1 MCGHER
7 HRQGQHRALTRRAV
21 GLRLLAVAG
30 LPALALVGCKER
42 SGPEPIHFDRETC
55 EICNMIIS
63 DPRFAAEIR
72 DPKGR
77 VHKFDDIG
85 DAIHWMIRQ
94 DWFKAGKKPKEF
106 WVMNMK
112 DGKTWLDARKAF
124 YLPGQVTPMDYG
136 FGAVPEKEPGAVAF
150 EEMKKRVIA
159 RGLSSR
165 CSNPGAAT
173 PPAQGG

>member
-1 MCGHER
+1 MCR
-7 HRQGQHRALTRRAV
+7 RNQRSASLLTRRAA
-21 GLRLLAVAG
+21 GLRLLAAAAVPP
-30 LPALALVGCKER
+30 LFLAGCKEK
-42 SGPEPIHFDRETC
+42 SGPEPIHYDRETC

-72 DPKGR
+72 DPKGK

-94 DWFKAGKKPKEF
+94 DWYKAGQRPKEF

-112 DGKTWLDARKAF
+112 DGRTWLDARKAW

-136 FGAVPEKEPGAVAF
+136 FGAVPEREPGAIPY
-150 EEMKKRVIA
+150 EEMEKRVIA

-165 CSNPGAAT
+165 CTEPGATT
-173 PPAQGG
+173 PPGQGG

>member
-1 MCGHER
+1 MCRHEER
-7 HRQGQHRALTRRAV
+7 RESPLTRRGAV
-21 GLRLLAVAG
+21 LRLLAVAG
-30 LPALALVGCKER
+30 LPALAPLLAGCKER
-42 SGPEPIHFDRETC
+42 KGPEAIHYDRDVC

-63 DPRFAAEIR
+63 DPRFAVQMR

-85 DAIHWMIRQ
+85 DAIHWLHRQ
-94 DWFKAGKKPKEF
+94 DWFKAGRKPKEF

-112 DGKTWLDARKAF
+112 DGKTWLDARRAY

-136 FGAVPEKEPGAVAF
+136 FGAVPEKEPGAVPFA
-150 EEMKKRVIA
+150 EMEKRVIA

-165 CSNPGAAT
+165 CTVPDE
-173 PPAQGG
+173 QGTTRGG

>member
-1 MCGHER
+1 MCRRNE
-7 HRQGQHRALTRRAV
+7 QCASLPTRRAACA
-21 GLRLLAVAG
+21 RLLAIAF
-30 LPALALVGCKER
+30 LPPLALAGCKER
-42 SGPEPIHFDRETC
+42 KGPDPIHFDRETC

-72 DPKGR
+72 DPKGK

-136 FGAVPEKEPGAVAF
+136 FGAVPEREPGAVTF

-165 CSNPGAAT
+165 CAVPEGDA
-173 PPAQGG
+173 PAHGG